1 MSHLFKKNYNQI
13 IKLAR
18 TADEIGDFNCA
29 LNNYIIAL
37 EILNKSNNK
46 SKEFLRS
53 AADLKKLIDRLEK
66 KKDKSNSVL
75 FYNIGKRCLK
85 NLFAEKEKSAMI
97 EPQLSL
103 FNSTCEHGDR
113 FREEQ
118 FPRAINVL
126 DKVGNWG
133 FFDSYTKYLLKL
145 SGKQVIFEATI
156 IEDDILI
163 MCDVLVK
170 NENGKIDIFEIKY
183 ENELNKSVLKKLA
196 EKYTICNKRFGINL
210 NSFNLILRSGDT
222 GQDWYIQDL
231 MEMLTN
237 LSPIEN
243 ELINSFKVVL
253 KNEGFITEQHN
264 YCDSPAECG
273 FQRYCT
279 KLIFE
284 V

>member
-1 MSHLFKKNYNQI
+1 MSNLFKKNYNQI

-37 EILNKSNNK
+37 EILNKSKNK
-46 SKEFLRS
+46 SAEFLSS
-53 AADLKKLIDRLEK
+53 AADLNKLIDRLEK

-85 NLFAEKEKSAMI
+85 NLFTEKEKSAMI

-103 FNSTCEHGDR
+103 FNSTCDHGDR

-133 FFDSYTKYLLKL
+133 FFDSYTRYLLKL
-145 SGKQVIFEATI
+145 SGKQVIFEVTI
-156 IEDDILI
+156 IEDDVLV

-196 EKYTICNKRFGINL
+196 EKYDICNKRFSDNL
-210 NSFNLILRSGDT
+210 NSFNLILRSGDN

-231 MEMLTN
+231 MEILTN
-237 LSPIEN
+237 LSPSEN
-243 ELINSFKVVL
+243 ELFISFKDEL
-253 KNEGFITEQHN
+253 KNQGLIINQDD
-264 YCDSPAECG
+264 YCDSPDECG
-273 FQRYCT
+273 FNGYCR
-279 KLIFE
+279 KL
-284 V
+284 

>member
-1 MSHLFKKNYNQI
+1 MIDLIKKNSNNL

-29 LNNYIIAL
+29 LDNYINAL
-37 EILNKSNNK
+37 EILSKSNNK
-46 SKEFLRS
+46 SEEFLRF
-53 AADLKKLIDRLEK
+53 AADLNKLIDRLEK

-97 EPQLSL
+97 ESQLSL
-103 FNSTCEHGDR
+103 FNSTYDYGDR

-118 FPRAINVL
+118 FPGAISVQ

-156 IEDDILI
+156 IEDDVLI

-170 NENGKIDIFEIKY
+170 NENGEIDIFEIKY
-183 ENELNKSVLKKLA
+183 EKEVNKSVLKKLA
-196 EKYTICNKRFGINL
+196 KQYTICNKRFGNNF
-210 NSFNLILRSGDT
+210 NSFNLILRSGDN
-222 GQDWYIQDL
+222 GQDWYFQDL
-231 MEMLTN
+231 MEILTN

-243 ELINSFKVVL
+243 ELINSFKEVL
-253 KNEGFITEQHN
+253 KNEESNISQDDN
-264 YCDSPAECG
+264 CDSPAECG
-273 FQRYCT
+273 FKGYCA
-279 KLIFE
+279 KL
-284 V
+284 